1 LAIYHLTA
9 NIISRARGQSVVAAA
24 AYRSGAALRDE
35 RYGITHY
42 HSRKRGIPHA
52 EIMAPP
58 GAPAWVY
65 DREALWNRV
74 EAGESRKDSQ
84 LARLIEI
91 GLPVELS
98 VDDCV
103 MLVREYIAQ
112 EFVAQ
117 GMIADFCIRG
127 DSHNPHAHILLTL
140 RGVTAEGFG
149 PKERRWN
156 GKATLLE
163 WRSAWADRANE
174 HLARAGQAVRIDHRT
189 LADQQIELTP
199 GRRIGIGRPRQGLET
214 LPSHLQERITEQ
226 KRIANENGAAILE
239 DPSVVLRALTH
250 QQPSFTLEDLARF
263 LRSRTDGAEQFD
275 AVLRAVTGSSEM
287 MALDSDAGGQRRFT
301 SRDMIEAA
309 KSLRHRT
316 LSMAGRRGHGV
327 VAVRQYPVQPSLS
340 EDQGRAFDYLVG
352 EGDAKAIVLTDD
364 ARPPLLDAARRA
376 WEAAGFAIFGAAMSR
391 VAAGK
396 LAAVSGVESRTV
408 ASREAG
414 WHDGRDVL
422 VRESVLLID
431 GAEMMGLKLLERLV
445 AVADKAR
452 AKIVLIGNA
461 AHMQTMKVESPFLD
475 VLRRVGQPEAA

>member
-42 HSRKRGIPHA
+42 HSRKRGILHS

-65 DREALWNRV
+65 EREALWNRV

-98 VDDCV
+98 VDECV
-103 MLVREYIAQ
+103 VLVRDYIAT
-112 EFVAQ
+112 EFVAK

-127 DSHNPHAHILLTL
+127 ETHNPHTHILLTL
-140 RGVTAEGFG
+140 RGVTAQGFG

-156 GKATLLE
+156 GKATLLG

-174 HLARAGQAVRIDHRT
+174 HLARAGQATRIDHRT
-189 LADQQIELTP
+189 LAAQQIELTP
-199 GRRIGIGRPRQGLET
+199 GRRIGIGRPRQGVET

-250 QQPSFTLEDLARF
+250 QQPTFSLDDLARF
-263 LRSRTDGAEQFD
+263 LRSRTDGPEQFG
-275 AVLRAVTGSSEM
+275 AVLLAVTGSSETV
-287 MALDSDAGGQRRFT
+287 ALASAAGGPRRFT
-301 SRDMIEAA
+301 SRDMMEAA
-309 KSLRHRT
+309 KSLRNRT

-327 VAVRQYPVQPSLS
+327 AAVRQNPLQPALS
-340 EDQGRAFDYLVG
+340 AEQGRAFDYLTG
-352 EGDAKAIVLTDD
+352 EGDVKAIALTDD
-364 ARPPLLDAARRA
+364 ARPALLDAARRT
-376 WEAAGFAIFGAAMSR
+376 WETAGFVVSGAAASR
-391 VAAGK
+391 VAADK
-396 LAAVSGVESRTV
+396 LAALSGVESRTF
-408 ASREAG
+408 ASREEA
-414 WHDGRDVL
+414 WNDGRDVL
-422 VRESVLLID
+422 GRDSVLLID

-461 AHMQTMKVESPFLD
+461 ALVQAMKVESPFVD
-475 VLRRVGQPEAA
+475 VLRRVGQPEPA